1 MALDRMLVGECLA
14 KIAEKSPAPGGG
26 AAASLVG
33 AVASALAQMVVA
45 YSVGKK
51 SLAEHQDVLRGAIG
65 ELEEARGQLLHLA
78 EEDARAYGLVNELMK
93 LPEGDPGRAGL
104 APAIET
110 AARVPLDAI
119 GACARLAALLG
130 TLATRTNRQLKS
142 DLAIAAIL
150 ADAAARA
157 SRWNVVVN
165 AALLQD
171 AGVREGLLRRADE
184 AVQRCGRICRE
195 VEAACA

>member
-1 MALDRMLVGECLA
+1 MALDGMLVGECLA

-51 SLAEHQDVLRGAIG
+51 SLAEHQESLQGAIG
-65 ELEEARGQLLHLA
+65 ALEAARSWLLHLA
-78 EEDARAYGLVNELMK
+78 EEDARAYGLVNELMR
-93 LPEGDPGRAGL
+93 LPEGDPRRAEL
-104 APAIET
+104 PSAIET
-110 AARVPLDAI
+110 AARVPLEATE
-119 GACARLAALLG
+119 ACAELAKLLS

-165 AALLQD
+165 VALIED
-171 AGVREGLLRRADE
+171 AGVRDGLLRRADE
-184 AVQRCGRICRE
+184 AVETCARICRE
-195 VEAACA
+195 VEAACV